1 MLHHSSMNK
10 KRLHLNSANS
20 SNNAAYDRMCVGLGL
35 IENTTTIVCSDSN
48 HSTHNCQ
55 AVVFEHRCLQNT
67 SGALVRRER
76 THLLLDTTCSTQR
89 GHSPT
94 RHGTCLSCQVLR
106 IIGQSTV
113 CEDLSTMRWT
123 STIARKLCAHTNQ
136 PSVARVCPLRKS

>member
-20 SNNAAYDRMCVGLGL
+20 TNNAAYDRMCVGLGL

-67 SGALVRRER
+67 SGALVRREH
-76 THLLLDTTCSTQR
+76 THTHYWTPLVRHNAVTAQPVMEHVCHAKFSGSLD
-89 GHSPT
+89 SP
-94 RHGTCLSCQVLR
+94 
-106 IIGQSTV
+106 
-113 CEDLSTMRWT
+113 
-123 STIARKLCAHTNQ
+123 LC
-136 PSVARVCPLRKS
+136 VKI